1 MDEVLPVANELDPR
15 HEDIPAALLDRMGE
29 LGLFGVLI
37 PEDEGGLG
45 LGVYE
50 YCLVSEELARAWMS
64 VGSII
69 ARGNGTGCDSAD
81 PDRRLA
87 LRRASAAGQRIGA
100 IAFSEPEAGSDL
112 ANVACR
118 AERTTGST
126 RWVVHRHQAL
136 GRPRARPRTSS
147 TCSPARARR
156 ARTAGPSDGLELF
169 LVEKE
174 RGSSPTGVTGTPIDK
189 IGYFGLTTW
198 ELELDG
204 LRLPADALQ
213 DTGEEEGQGFK
224 HSLGWLHV
232 ARAQTAARAVGLA
245 RGALEDALTYCQQR
259 VQFGEPIGNQ
269 QVIRHMLA
277 DMSAEVAAAR
287 QLYQHAAWLV
297 DAGRAGQHRDL
308 AGQAVRL
315 RDGRAGHQPGAAD
328 LRRQRLHHPVRRRAL
343 LARRPAHPD
352 LRGHL
357 RDPAADHRRQPA
369 RGRAGRRVRSMS
381 FDAAAALDDLQRRTT
396 ERLAALTGDYAGIV
410 EASRDSNA
418 DDEHDPEGSTIA
430 FERSQVGTLVEDARH
445 QLAEVDGRPRPAG
458 RGDLR
463 HLRAV
468 RRTDRRGTAGGAAD
482 RPHLHRA
489 ARPAGS

>member
-1 MDEVLPVANELDPR
+1 MTAWHRHTLDPVHTVHPTASPYDTPARTALRDTVRAFAMDEVLPVANELDPR

-37 PEDEGGLG
+37 PEEEGGLG

-118 AERTTGST
+118 AEREGDAWVVTGT
-126 RWVVHRHQAL
+126 KRWVGHAL
-136 GRPRARPRTSS
+136 SADFLHLL
-147 TCSPARARR
+147 
-156 ARTAGPSDGLELF
+156 ARTRPPRQDRGPSDGLELF

-174 RGSSPTGVTGTPIDK
+174 RGTFPDGVTGTPIDK

-224 HSLGWLHV
+224 HSLGWLNV

-297 DAGRAGQHRDL
+297 DAGEQANTETSQAKLFAAEMAERVTSQALQIFGGNGYTTQFAAERYWRD
-308 AGQAVRL
+308 ARL
-315 RDGRAGHQPGAAD
+315 TRIFEGTSEIQRRIIAD
-328 LRRQRLHHPVRRRAL
+328 SL
-343 LARRPAHPD
+343 LA
-352 LRGHL
+352 
-357 RDPAADHRRQPA
+357 
-369 RGRAGRRVRSMS
+369 
-381 FDAAAALDDLQRRTT
+381 DAP
-396 ERLAALTGDYAGIV
+396 V
-410 EASRDSNA
+410 E
-418 DDEHDPEGSTIA
+418 G
-430 FERSQVGTLVEDARH
+430 
-445 QLAEVDGRPRPAG
+445 
-458 RGDLR
+458 
-463 HLRAV
+463 
-468 RRTDRRGTAGGAAD
+468 
-482 RPHLHRA
+482 
-489 ARPAGS
+489 

>member
-1 MDEVLPVANELDPR
+1 MTAWHRHTLDPVHTVHPTASPYDTPARTALRDTVRAFAMDEVLPVANELDPR
-15 HEDIPAALLDRMGE
+15 HEDIPPALLDRMGE

-37 PEDEGGLG
+37 PEEEGGLG

-81 PDRRLA
+81 PDRRRT
-87 LRRASAAGQRIGA
+87 LRRASAAGSRIGA

-118 AERTTGST
+118 AERDPSTGSGHAAGWVVT
-126 RWVVHRHQAL
+126 GTKRWVGHAL
-136 GRPRARPRTSS
+136 SADFLHLL
-147 TCSPARARR
+147 
-156 ARTAGPSDGLELF
+156 ARTRPPREDRGPSDGLELF

-174 RGSSPTGVTGTPIDK
+174 RGTFPDGVTGTPIDK

-297 DAGRAGQHRDL
+297 DAAEQANTETSQAKLFASEMAERVTSQALQIFGGNGYTTQFAAERYWRDARLTRIFEGTSEIQRRIIADSLL
-308 AGQAVRL
+308 AGA
-315 RDGRAGHQPGAAD
+315 
-328 LRRQRLHHPVRRRAL
+328 PV
-343 LARRPAHPD
+343 
-352 LRGHL
+352 
-357 RDPAADHRRQPA
+357 Q
-369 RGRAGRRVRSMS
+369 
-381 FDAAAALDDLQRRTT
+381 
-396 ERLAALTGDYAGIV
+396 E
-410 EASRDSNA
+410 
-418 DDEHDPEGSTIA
+418 
-430 FERSQVGTLVEDARH
+430 
-445 QLAEVDGRPRPAG
+445 
-458 RGDLR
+458 
-463 HLRAV
+463 
-468 RRTDRRGTAGGAAD
+468 
-482 RPHLHRA
+482 
-489 ARPAGS
+489 

>member
-1 MDEVLPVANELDPR
+1 MSAWHRHTLDPVHTVHPAASPYDTPTRTTLRDTVRAFAMDEVLPVANELDPR

-81 PDRRLA
+81 PDRRLT
-87 LRRASAAGQRIGA
+87 LRRASAAGRRIGA

-118 AERTTGST
+118 AERDGDGWLVTGT
-126 RWVVHRHQAL
+126 KRWVGHAL
-136 GRPRARPRTSS
+136 A
-147 TCSPARARR
+147 ADFIHLR
-156 ARTAGPSDGLELF
+156 ARTRPPREDQGPSDGLELF

-174 RGSSPTGVTGTPIDK
+174 RGEFPAGITGTPIDK

-297 DAGRAGQHRDL
+297 DA
-308 AGQAVRL
+308 
-315 RDGRAGHQPGAAD
+315 
-328 LRRQRLHHPVRRRAL
+328 
-343 LARRPAHPD
+343 
-352 LRGHL
+352 
-357 RDPAADHRRQPA
+357 RQPA
-369 RGRAGRRVRSMS
+369 NTETSQAKLFASEMAERVTSQALQIFGGNGYTTEYSVERYWRDARLTRIFEGTSEIQRRIIADSLL
-381 FDAAAALDDLQRRTT
+381 AAAP
-396 ERLAALTGDYAGIV
+396 LA
-410 EASRDSNA
+410 
-418 DDEHDPEGSTIA
+418 P
-430 FERSQVGTLVEDARH
+430 
-445 QLAEVDGRPRPAG
+445 
-458 RGDLR
+458 
-463 HLRAV
+463 
-468 RRTDRRGTAGGAAD
+468 
-482 RPHLHRA
+482 
-489 ARPAGS
+489 

>member
-1 MDEVLPVANELDPR
+1 MTAWHRHTLDPVHTVHPTASPYDTPARTALRDTVRAFAMDEVLPVANELDPR

-87 LRRASAAGQRIGA
+87 LRRASAAGKRIGA

-118 AERTTGST
+118 AEREGDAWVVTGT
-126 RWVVHRHQAL
+126 KRWVGHAL
-136 GRPRARPRTSS
+136 SADFLHLL
-147 TCSPARARR
+147 
-156 ARTAGPSDGLELF
+156 ARTRPPRQDRGPSDGLELF

-174 RGSSPTGVTGTPIDK
+174 RGTFPDGVTGTPIDK

-224 HSLGWLHV
+224 HSLGWLNV

-297 DAGRAGQHRDL
+297 DAGEQANTETSQAKLFAAEMAERVTSQALQIFGGNGYTTEYSVERYWRD
-308 AGQAVRL
+308 ARL
-315 RDGRAGHQPGAAD
+315 TKIFEGTSEIQKRIISD
-328 LRRQRLHHPVRRRAL
+328 RLL
-343 LARRPAHPD
+343 
-352 LRGHL
+352 G
-357 RDPAADHRRQPA
+357 
-369 RGRAGRRVRSMS
+369 RGR
-381 FDAAAALDDLQRRTT
+381 
-396 ERLAALTGDYAGIV
+396 
-410 EASRDSNA
+410 N
-418 DDEHDPEGSTIA
+418 
-430 FERSQVGTLVEDARH
+430 
-445 QLAEVDGRPRPAG
+445 
-458 RGDLR
+458 
-463 HLRAV
+463 
-468 RRTDRRGTAGGAAD
+468 
-482 RPHLHRA
+482 
-489 ARPAGS
+489 

>member
-1 MDEVLPVANELDPR
+1 MSAWHRHTLDPVHTVHPAASPYDTPARTTLRDTVRAFAMDEVLPVANELDPR

-81 PDRRLA
+81 PDRRLT
-87 LRRASAAGQRIGA
+87 LRRASAAGRRIGA

-118 AERTTGST
+118 AERDGDGWLVTGT
-126 RWVVHRHQAL
+126 KRWVGHAL
-136 GRPRARPRTSS
+136 A
-147 TCSPARARR
+147 ADFIHLL
-156 ARTAGPSDGLELF
+156 ARTRPPREDRGPSDGLELF

-174 RGSSPTGVTGTPIDK
+174 RGEFPAGVTGTPIDK

-297 DAGRAGQHRDL
+297 DAGQPANTETSQAKLFASEMAERVTSQALQIFGGNGYTTQFAAERYWRD
-308 AGQAVRL
+308 ARL
-315 RDGRAGHQPGAAD
+315 TRIFEGTSEIQRRIIAD
-328 LRRQRLHHPVRRRAL
+328 SL
-343 LARRPAHPD
+343 LA
-352 LRGHL
+352 
-357 RDPAADHRRQPA
+357 
-369 RGRAGRRVRSMS
+369 
-381 FDAAAALDDLQRRTT
+381 DAP
-396 ERLAALTGDYAGIV
+396 V
-410 EASRDSNA
+410 
-418 DDEHDPEGSTIA
+418 
-430 FERSQVGTLVEDARH
+430 DA
-445 QLAEVDGRPRPAG
+445 
-458 RGDLR
+458 
-463 HLRAV
+463 
-468 RRTDRRGTAGGAAD
+468 
-482 RPHLHRA
+482 
-489 ARPAGS
+489 

>member
-1 MDEVLPVANELDPR
+1 MSAWHRHTLDPVHTVHPAASPYDTPARTTLRDTVRAFAMDEVLPVANELDPR

-81 PDRRLA
+81 PDRRLT
-87 LRRASAAGQRIGA
+87 LRRASAAGRRIGA

-118 AERTTGST
+118 AERDGDGWLVTGT
-126 RWVVHRHQAL
+126 KRWVGHAL
-136 GRPRARPRTSS
+136 A
-147 TCSPARARR
+147 ADFIHLL
-156 ARTAGPSDGLELF
+156 ARTRPPREDRGPSDGLELF

-174 RGSSPTGVTGTPIDK
+174 RGEFPAGITGTPIDK

-198 ELELDG
+198 ELELAG
-204 LRLPADALQ
+204 LPLPADALQ
-213 DTGEEEGQGFK
+213 DTGQEEGQGFK

-269 QVIRHMLA
+269 QVIRHMVA

-297 DAGRAGQHRDL
+297 DAGQPANTETSQAKLFASEMAERVTSQALQIFGGNGYTTQFAAERYWRD
-308 AGQAVRL
+308 ARL
-315 RDGRAGHQPGAAD
+315 TRIFEGTSEIQRRIIAD
-328 LRRQRLHHPVRRRAL
+328 SL
-343 LARRPAHPD
+343 LA
-352 LRGHL
+352 
-357 RDPAADHRRQPA
+357 
-369 RGRAGRRVRSMS
+369 
-381 FDAAAALDDLQRRTT
+381 DAP
-396 ERLAALTGDYAGIV
+396 V
-410 EASRDSNA
+410 
-418 DDEHDPEGSTIA
+418 
-430 FERSQVGTLVEDARH
+430 DA
-445 QLAEVDGRPRPAG
+445 
-458 RGDLR
+458 
-463 HLRAV
+463 
-468 RRTDRRGTAGGAAD
+468 
-482 RPHLHRA
+482 
-489 ARPAGS
+489 

>member
-1 MDEVLPVANELDPR
+1 MTAWHRRTLDPVHTVHPTASPYDTPARTALRDTVRAFAMDEVLPVANELDPR

-29 LGLFGVLI
+29 LGLFGVLL

-50 YCLVSEELARAWMS
+50 YCLVSEELARAWLS

-87 LRRASAAGQRIGA
+87 LRRASAAGKRIGA

-118 AERTTGST
+118 AEREGDAWVVTGT
-126 RWVVHRHQAL
+126 KRWVGHAL
-136 GRPRARPRTSS
+136 SADFIHLL
-147 TCSPARARR
+147 
-156 ARTAGPSDGLELF
+156 ARTRPPRQDRGPSDGLELF

-174 RGSSPTGVTGTPIDK
+174 RGTFPDGVTGTPIDK

-224 HSLGWLHV
+224 HSLGWLNV

-297 DAGRAGQHRDL
+297 DAGQPANTETSQAKLFASEMAERVTSQALQIFGGNGYTTQFAAERYWRDARLTRIFEGTSEIQRRIIADSLL
-308 AGQAVRL
+308 AGA
-315 RDGRAGHQPGAAD
+315 
-328 LRRQRLHHPVRRRAL
+328 PV
-343 LARRPAHPD
+343 
-352 LRGHL
+352 
-357 RDPAADHRRQPA
+357 
-369 RGRAGRRVRSMS
+369 
-381 FDAAAALDDLQRRTT
+381 
-396 ERLAALTGDYAGIV
+396 
-410 EASRDSNA
+410 
-418 DDEHDPEGSTIA
+418 EG
-430 FERSQVGTLVEDARH
+430 
-445 QLAEVDGRPRPAG
+445 
-458 RGDLR
+458 
-463 HLRAV
+463 
-468 RRTDRRGTAGGAAD
+468 
-482 RPHLHRA
+482 
-489 ARPAGS
+489 

>member
-1 MDEVLPVANELDPR
+1 MTAWHRHTLDPVHTVHPTASPYDTPARTALRDTVRAFAMDEVLPVANELDPR

-37 PEDEGGLG
+37 PEEEGGLG
-45 LGVYE
+45 HGVYE
-50 YCLVSEELARAWMS
+50 YCLASEELARAWMS

-81 PDRRLA
+81 PDQRLA

-118 AERTTGST
+118 AEREGDAWVVTGT
-126 RWVVHRHQAL
+126 KRWVGHAL
-136 GRPRARPRTSS
+136 SADFRTRPPRQD
-147 TCSPARARR
+147 R
-156 ARTAGPSDGLELF
+156 GPSDGLELF

-174 RGSSPTGVTGTPIDK
+174 RGTFPDGVTGTPIDK

-224 HSLGWLHV
+224 HSLGWLNV

-297 DAGRAGQHRDL
+297 DAGEQANTETSQAKLFAAEMAERVTSQALQIFGGNGYTTQFAAERYWRD
-308 AGQAVRL
+308 ARL
-315 RDGRAGHQPGAAD
+315 TRIFEGTSEIQRRIIAD
-328 LRRQRLHHPVRRRAL
+328 SL
-343 LARRPAHPD
+343 LA
-352 LRGHL
+352 
-357 RDPAADHRRQPA
+357 
-369 RGRAGRRVRSMS
+369 
-381 FDAAAALDDLQRRTT
+381 DAP
-396 ERLAALTGDYAGIV
+396 V
-410 EASRDSNA
+410 E
-418 DDEHDPEGSTIA
+418 G
-430 FERSQVGTLVEDARH
+430 
-445 QLAEVDGRPRPAG
+445 
-458 RGDLR
+458 
-463 HLRAV
+463 
-468 RRTDRRGTAGGAAD
+468 
-482 RPHLHRA
+482 
-489 ARPAGS
+489 

>member
-1 MDEVLPVANELDPR
+1 MTAWHRHTLDPVHTVHPTASPYDTPARTALRETVRAFAMDEVLPVANELDPR
-15 HEDIPAALLDRMGE
+15 REDIPAALLDRMGE

-69 ARGNGTGCDSAD
+69 ARGNGTGCDSVD

-87 LRRASAAGQRIGA
+87 LRRASAAGKRIGA

-118 AERTTGST
+118 AERDPSTGSGQAAGWVVT
-126 RWVVHRHQAL
+126 GTKRWVGHAL
-136 GRPRARPRTSS
+136 SADFLHLL
-147 TCSPARARR
+147 
-156 ARTAGPSDGLELF
+156 ARTRPPREDHGPSDGLELF

-174 RGSSPTGVTGTPIDK
+174 RGTFPDGVTGTPIDK

-224 HSLGWLHV
+224 HSLGWLNV

-297 DAGRAGQHRDL
+297 DAGEQANTETSQAKLFAAEMAERVTSQALQIFGGNGYTTQFAAERYWRDARLTRIFEGTSEIQRRIIADSLL
-308 AGQAVRL
+308 AGA
-315 RDGRAGHQPGAAD
+315 
-328 LRRQRLHHPVRRRAL
+328 PV
-343 LARRPAHPD
+343 
-352 LRGHL
+352 
-357 RDPAADHRRQPA
+357 
-369 RGRAGRRVRSMS
+369 
-381 FDAAAALDDLQRRTT
+381 
-396 ERLAALTGDYAGIV
+396 
-410 EASRDSNA
+410 
-418 DDEHDPEGSTIA
+418 EG
-430 FERSQVGTLVEDARH
+430 
-445 QLAEVDGRPRPAG
+445 
-458 RGDLR
+458 
-463 HLRAV
+463 
-468 RRTDRRGTAGGAAD
+468 
-482 RPHLHRA
+482 
-489 ARPAGS
+489 

>member
-1 MDEVLPVANELDPR
+1 MLAAMTAWHRHNLDPVHTVYPSATPYDTPARTALRDTGRAFAMDEVLPVANELDPR

-81 PDRRLA
+81 HDRRLA
-87 LRRASAAGQRIGA
+87 LRRASAAGKRIGA
-100 IAFSEPEAGSDL
+100 IAFSEPEAGSD
-112 ANVACR
+112 
-118 AERTTGST
+118 RTNAQCAAVRRGDAWVVTGT
-126 RWVVHRHQAL
+126 KRWVGHAL
-136 GRPRARPRTSS
+136 SADFIHLL
-147 TCSPARARR
+147 
-156 ARTAGPSDGLELF
+156 ARTRPPRQDRGPSDGLELF

-174 RGSSPTGVTGTPIDK
+174 RGTFPDGISGTPIDK

-198 ELELDG
+198 QLELDG

-245 RGALEDALTYCQQR
+245 RGALEDAITYCQQR

-269 QVIRHMLA
+269 QVIRHVLA
-277 DMSAEVAAAR
+277 DMSADVAAAR

-297 DAGRAGQHRDL
+297 DSGAEANTETSQAKLFASEMAERVTSQALQIFGGNGYTTDYAVERYWRD
-308 AGQAVRL
+308 ARL
-315 RDGRAGHQPGAAD
+315 TRIFEGT
-328 LRRQRLHHPVRRRAL
+328 
-343 LARRPAHPD
+343 
-352 LRGHL
+352 
-357 RDPAADHRRQPA
+357 
-369 RGRAGRRVRSMS
+369 SEI
-381 FDAAAALDDLQRRTT
+381 QRR
-396 ERLAALTGDYAGIV
+396 IIP
-410 EASRDSNA
+410 DSLISGA
-418 DDEHDPEGSTIA
+418 PLDVP
-430 FERSQVGTLVEDARH
+430 
-445 QLAEVDGRPRPAG
+445 P
-458 RGDLR
+458 
-463 HLRAV
+463 
-468 RRTDRRGTAGGAAD
+468 DR
-482 RPHLHRA
+482 
-489 ARPAGS
+489 

>member
-1 MDEVLPVANELDPR
+1 MTAWHRHTLDPVHTVHPAASPYDTPARTALRDTVRAFAMDEVLPVANELDPR

-37 PEDEGGLG
+37 PEEEGGLG

-87 LRRASAAGQRIGA
+87 LRRASAAGNRIGA

-118 AERTTGST
+118 AEREGDSWVVTGT
-126 RWVVHRHQAL
+126 KRWVGHAL
-136 GRPRARPRTSS
+136 SADFLHLL
-147 TCSPARARR
+147 
-156 ARTAGPSDGLELF
+156 ARTRPPRQDRGPSDGLELF

-174 RGSSPTGVTGTPIDK
+174 RGTFPDGVTGTPIDK

-213 DTGEEEGQGFK
+213 DTGEEEVQGFK
-224 HSLGWLHV
+224 HSLGWLNV

-277 DMSAEVAAAR
+277 DMSADVAAAR

-297 DAGRAGQHRDL
+297 DAGERANTETSQAKLFAAEMAERVTSQALQIFGGNGYTTQFAAERYWRDARLTRIFEGTSEIQRRIIADSLL
-308 AGQAVRL
+308 AGA
-315 RDGRAGHQPGAAD
+315 
-328 LRRQRLHHPVRRRAL
+328 PV
-343 LARRPAHPD
+343 
-352 LRGHL
+352 
-357 RDPAADHRRQPA
+357 
-369 RGRAGRRVRSMS
+369 
-381 FDAAAALDDLQRRTT
+381 
-396 ERLAALTGDYAGIV
+396 
-410 EASRDSNA
+410 
-418 DDEHDPEGSTIA
+418 EG
-430 FERSQVGTLVEDARH
+430 
-445 QLAEVDGRPRPAG
+445 
-458 RGDLR
+458 
-463 HLRAV
+463 
-468 RRTDRRGTAGGAAD
+468 
-482 RPHLHRA
+482 
-489 ARPAGS
+489 